1 MYNTIESFIKHHGW
15 TKTARI
21 DYLMNNMVE
30 GKTYDEV
37 KKTAVD
43 EYGIF
48 PNDRQ
53 FKGVWNYVEK
63 IKDSIKWIPDETH

>member
-1 MYNTIESFIKHHGW
+1 
-15 TKTARI
+15 
-21 DYLMNNMVE
+21 MNNMVE

-63 IKDSIKWIPDETH
+63 IRDSLKWIPDETH